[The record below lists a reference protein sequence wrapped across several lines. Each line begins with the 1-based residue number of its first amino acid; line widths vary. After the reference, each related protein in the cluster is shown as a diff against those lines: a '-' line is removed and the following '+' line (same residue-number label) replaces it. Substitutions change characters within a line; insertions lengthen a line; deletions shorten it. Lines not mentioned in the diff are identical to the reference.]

1 MTRDGQ
7 IQIERETL
15 NVNNRSIDPA
25 TAHWLGFDLQAADLD
40 HPAWARVIGV
50 SLSHYWSG
58 EEAPSHRHAEARV
71 VWTDNALVVRFLCR
85 QSEPLIVATNP
96 KTDQKTIGLW
106 DRDVCEL
113 FLAPAP
119 DKPNRYFEFEA
130 APTGEWIDL
139 AVQLTPQGRET
150 DWDFQSGM
158 TAAAHVSKDRVLI
171 AMRIPWGAWTGKPQH
186 GEWVRANLYRCV
198 GIGDERGYIAWKPT
212 HTPEPSFHVPD
223 AFGWLHF
230 S

>member
-1 MTRDGQ
+1 M
-7 IQIERETL
+7 EREIV
-15 NVNNRSIDPA
+15 NVNNRSNDAA
-25 TAHWLGFDLQAADLD
+25 TAHWLDFDLQAADLD
-40 HPAWARVIGV
+40 HPAWASVIAV
-50 SLSHYWSG
+50 TLSHYWSG
-58 EEAPSHRHAEARV
+58 EEAPSYRHAEARI
-71 VWTDNALVVRFLCR
+71 VWTDKALVIRFLCR

-113 FLAPAP
+113 FLAPDP
-119 DKPNRYFEFEA
+119 DEPNRYFEFEA

-139 AVQLTPQGRET
+139 AVQLTQQGRET

-171 AMRIPWGAWTGKPQH
+171 AMKIPWGVWTGKPQR
-186 GEWVRANLYRCV
+186 GDWARANLYRCV
-198 GIGDERGYIAWKPT
+198 GIGVERGYIAWKPT
-212 HTPEPSFHVPD
+212 HTPEPSFHVPS